1 MGYDATNF
9 VPNNISK
16 EKLFNL
22 IDLLGFKGNGK
33 LFFFYKE
40 DNYKYLYGVGLRIE
54 KAKDEWLCHTRTP
67 IYCSIDD
74 LKYQNYVMKCIKQ
87 YLGGYFIS
95 DQGKNR
101 YFDTNDLATSIS
113 ERGCYNA
120 HSHLNNLMPTE

>member
-40 DNYKYLYGVGLRIE
+40 DNYKYLESPE
-54 KAKDEWLCHTRTP
+54 KVD
-67 IYCSIDD
+67 
-74 LKYQNYVMKCIKQ
+74 YQ
-87 YLGGYFIS
+87 LFSPFIA
-95 DQGKNR
+95 QI
-101 YFDTNDLATSIS
+101 IS
-113 ERGCYNA
+113 EFYQRLNT
-120 HSHLNNLMPTE
+120 HLPQNV

>member
-54 KAKDEWLCHTRTP
+54 KAKNGFATLELP
-67 IYCSIDD
+67 
-74 LKYQNYVMKCIKQ
+74 
-87 YLGGYFIS
+87 FIVRS
-95 DQGKNR
+95 M
-101 YFDTNDLATSIS
+101 I
-113 ERGCYNA
+113 
-120 HSHLNNLMPTE
+120 